1 MASELAPEL
10 APDPGVPGAPQM
22 QLKWLVMQKM
32 KDSSTHRGEGPR
44 RGLGTG
50 LPGRIGV
57 PAAPGGDMAPLLS
70 LGSEAKRD
78 SSGASL
84 NRSRH
89 SGEGDRKKKP
99 SMKVRGSK
107 LKAYFLN
114 L

>member
-57 PAAPGGDMAPLLS
+57 PATPGGDMAPLLS

-89 SGEGDRKKKP
+89 SGEGDRKKT